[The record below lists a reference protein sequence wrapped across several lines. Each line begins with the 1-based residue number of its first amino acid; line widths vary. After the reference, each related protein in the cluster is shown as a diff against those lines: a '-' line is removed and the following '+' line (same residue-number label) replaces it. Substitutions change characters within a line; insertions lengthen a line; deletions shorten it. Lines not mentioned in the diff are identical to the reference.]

1 MAEFQRCAE
10 CEKPQSESERP
21 TTNSV
26 ASIKTKSSKCNPNFM
41 ADGRSFG
48 DIMYKSRCTSQYQ
61 PQIDN
66 NFQSSF
72 EYRQYLIQNAEKIM
86 QENSRVA
93 LRFT

>member
-10 CEKPQSESERP
+10 CEKPQA
-21 TTNSV
+21 TNPLV
-26 ASIKTKSSKCNPNFM
+26 ATKTFFAGKSKCHPNFM

-48 DIMYKSRCTSQYQ
+48 DVMYKSRCTSQYQ

-66 NFQSSF
+66 NFKSNF

-86 QENSRVA
+86 QENSQKARSFV
-93 LRFT
+93 